1 MSITDAMVFEQL
13 RDSIEALLLA
23 NQSTYFRTIG
33 EEKQAP
39 DAREALGNL
48 RFVEV
53 FFSEGTR
60 GKGSTKQETEHDVKY
75 QLIFTVS
82 AAATADIS
90 VLEKDSGATAPQKAA
105 ALLAST
111 AGSRIAGKS
120 IDALYRMIWQ
130 IIMDPVN
137 EDLGLDKYTVG
148 NWELNNF
155 KKFSPVDHGKLITI
169 MASADLTATVTEKAT
184 GATPTTAVEPAINVD
199 AEFHTAGEDTD
210 EVDPALTST
219 DIDTDP

>member
-1 MSITDAMVFEQL
+1 MSITDAMVFEDL

-53 FFSEGTR
+53 FFNEGDQ
-60 GKGSTKQETEHDVKY
+60 GSGSTETLAVHDVKY
-75 QLIFTVS
+75 QLVFTVS
-82 AAATADIS
+82 ATATADTS
-90 VLEKDSGATAPQKAA
+90 VLEKDSGATAEQKAA

-111 AGSRIAGKS
+111 AGTRIAGQS
-120 IDALYRMIWQ
+120 MDAFYRMVWQ

-137 EDLGLDKYTVG
+137 KDLGLAKYTVG
-148 NWELNNF
+148 KRVLSGF
-155 KKFSPVDHGKLITI
+155 KKGSPVDHGNIVTI
-169 MASADLTATVTEKAT
+169 MAIADLTANVDEVAT

-199 AEFHTAGEDTD
+199 SEFHTAGEDTD
-210 EVDPALTST
+210 EVDPALTRT
-219 DIDTDP
+219 DIDTTP